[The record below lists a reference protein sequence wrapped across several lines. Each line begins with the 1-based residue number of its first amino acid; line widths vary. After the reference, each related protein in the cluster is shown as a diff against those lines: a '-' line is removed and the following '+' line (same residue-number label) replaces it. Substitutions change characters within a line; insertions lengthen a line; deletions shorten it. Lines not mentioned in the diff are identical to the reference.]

1 MEYYLEETKDWY
13 IISDEKG
20 NEKLKINRHAN
31 SKEHILMMFPE
42 LKEKQVEEKERLVK
56 TDYGW
61 LDTKTGVEYA
71 TEEEFYESIKED

>member
-1 MEYYLEETKDWY
+1 MERYLKETNDWY
-13 IISDEKG
+13 IITDEKG

-42 LKEKQVEEKERLVK
+42 LKEEKQEEKERLIQ

-61 LDTKTGVEYA
+61 LDTKTGIEYA